1 MALFAIADLHLS
13 TLDATNKSMEVFGH
27 RWKDYVKRLKDNWIK
42 LVGKD
47 DTVVIPGDISWALTL
62 DEAES
67 DLKFLDSL
75 PGKKILGKGNHDFWW
90 CTMKKHSEFFEKT
103 GINSISFLFNN
114 AHETDEF
121 IIAGTRGWYY
131 DEDAANLPNKTD
143 FEKLTRREAQ
153 RLKASLDEAKRLKE
167 ASPEKEILVFMHF
180 PPYWNMRESESIMAL
195 LTEYGIERVYFGH
208 IHGNYNI
215 EPRMHYK
222 NIELNIVSADFIE
235 FIPKIIRKNQIIE
248 KIY

>member
-1 MALFAIADLHLS
+1 MF
-13 TLDATNKSMEVFGH
+13 
-27 RWKDYVKRLKDNWIK
+27 Y
-42 LVGKD
+42 
-47 DTVVIPGDISWALTL
+47 
-62 DEAES
+62 
-67 DLKFLDSL
+67 
-75 PGKKILGKGNHDFWW
+75 KICQG
-90 CTMKKHSEFFEKT
+90 TSEFL
-103 GINSISFLFNN
+103 S
-114 AHETDEF
+114 
-121 IIAGTRGWYY
+121 
-131 DEDAANLPNKTD
+131 ANLPNKTD

-195 LTEYGIERVYFGH
+195 LAEYGIERVYFGH